1 MKGNCPCLEGPDPRC
16 KVAASPPQNPDALS
30 PFALK
35 WAPYKEYPVTIIIG
49 TSELRAK
56 LEELRTEHR
65 DLDAAIQSM
74 SETAPFNQ
82 LQIQR
87 MKKRKLVLKDQIIKL
102 ESQLLPDI
110 IA

>member
-1 MKGNCPCLEGPDPRC
+1 MCPQR
-16 KVAASPPQNPDALS
+16 
-30 PFALK
+30 
-35 WAPYKEYPVTIIIG
+35 EYAVTIIIG

-65 DLDAAIQSM
+65 DLDEAIQAM

-87 MKKRKLVLKDQIIKL
+87 MKKRKLVLKDQITKL